1 MNRFLTLY
9 KGYNLNYDSSFFKK
23 TYAKARFDNHAIPG
37 LTVETTPII

>member
-9 KGYNLNYDSSFFKK
+9 KGYNLNYDSSFEK

-37 LTVETTPII
+37 LTVGTTPII